1 MKQHTH
7 TVLNIRSKWPW
18 FDCQSSPTGAGRLQ
32 VRFCFKFDT
41 LFCQQKKAILCDEA
55 ALTWWHMAHPN
66 RYMFADPMNPDDKT
80 GLLVT
85 VWLWPKVSIEGLM
98 SSWILQFS
106 LRSAPNYCYRCGN
119 VGPQM
124 VEQCFWTPTF
134 HHRQN
139 EAPGRFDPGCWWAG
153 QKGVTQPAMLV
164 VSPVGALW
172 KLDTLQGTNISPQ
185 NGILKMSFLFPRWDM
200 LISWRVF
207 VGWIFPPG
215 LQVPHLSGSAGI
227 SCCGAGVWG
236 GGFMEMG
243 WTCCGSLCRFRQ
255 GEVFGEDLWVV
266 AQVPPRQLV
275 PYFLW
280 CPLPAEMG
288 ERMGREQVPNI
299 VICIHRHTSC

>member
-1 MKQHTH
+1 MRDGSLASDPRSISIAVTSIYLVRPLKAYMDDCHETTH

-119 VGPQM
+119 VGPKWLK
-124 VEQCFWTPTF
+124 QCFWTPTF
-134 HHRQN
+134 HHWQI

-153 QKGVTQPAMLV
+153 QKGVTLAMLV
-164 VSPVGALW
+164 
-172 KLDTLQGTNISPQ
+172 KNT
-185 NGILKMSFLFPRWDM
+185 
-200 LISWRVF
+200 SWC
-207 VGWIFPPG
+207 
-215 LQVPHLSGSAGI
+215 H
-227 SCCGAGVWG
+227 
-236 GGFMEMG
+236 
-243 WTCCGSLCRFRQ
+243 
-255 GEVFGEDLWVV
+255 
-266 AQVPPRQLV
+266 
-275 PYFLW
+275 
-280 CPLPAEMG
+280 
-288 ERMGREQVPNI
+288 
-299 VICIHRHTSC
+299 